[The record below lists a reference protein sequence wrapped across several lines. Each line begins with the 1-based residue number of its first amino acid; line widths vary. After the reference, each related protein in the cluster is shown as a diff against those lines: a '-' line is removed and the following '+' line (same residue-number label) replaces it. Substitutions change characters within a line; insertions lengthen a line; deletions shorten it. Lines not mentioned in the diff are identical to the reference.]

1 MTKQLIITQNKKM
14 MPKMANWILSK
25 DGETWVHKDTPR
37 KLCGRELVAY
47 LWSEAKGKGK
57 NTLKL
62 TQQQKDILVG
72 SLLGDGFI
80 VFHKTTSQPTYG
92 FCFAQTWYAADY
104 VENMYQI
111 FKPFVGTPPKI
122 NLIGGIKPGLPKR
135 YEVRFKT
142 YSHDEFKY
150 YYDLFYPEVD
160 GKRNKRVPKNIKD
173 LLTAE
178 GLAYWYM
185 DDGTR
190 GTPIGKNPVY
200 VISTHSFAYEDQLIL
215 VNALETKFGVQ
226 SGLYKDKKYL
236 KLSIKKKSRNT
247 FRELIQP
254 FIHPYFAY
262 KL

>member
-14 MPKMANWILSK
+14 IGAPKLANWIFSK
-25 DGETWVHKDTPR
+25 ENETWVHKDTPR
-37 KLCGRELVAY
+37 KLSGNQLVAY
-47 LWSEAKGKGK
+47 K

-80 VFHKTTSQPTYG
+80 VFHKTTRQPTYG

-160 GKRNKRVPKNIKD
+160 GKRKKRVPKNIKD

-185 DDGTR
+185 DDGTTR
-190 GTPIGKNPVY
+190 ASKTRQKSY
-200 VISTHSFAYEDQLIL
+200 VLSTQGFCWEDQVLL
-215 VNALETKFGVQ
+215 ARALKERFDLDVGIH
-226 SGLYKDKKYL
+226 KDKTYFRLTFKVSSNIRL
-236 KLSIKKKSRNT
+236 VHLIK
-247 FRELIQP
+247 P
-254 FIHPYFAY
+254 YIHPYFEY

>member
-1 MTKQLIITQNKKM
+1 MTKQLIITQNKKIIGA
-14 MPKMANWILSK
+14 PKMANWILSK

-37 KLCGRELVAY
+37 KLSGKQLVAY
-47 LWSEAKGKGK
+47 K

-80 VFHKTTSQPTYG
+80 VFHKTTRQPTYG
-92 FCFAQTWYAADY
+92 FCFAQTWYAVDY
-104 VENMYQI
+104 VEHMYQI
-111 FKPFVGTPPKI
+111 FKPFVGTPPKR

-135 YEVRFKT
+135 HEVRFKT
-142 YSHDEFKY
+142 YSHPEFKY

-160 GKRNKRVPKNIKD
+160 GQRKKRVPKNIKD

-185 DDGTR
+185 DDGTTR
-190 GTPIGKNPVY
+190 ASKTKTRQNSY
-200 VISTHSFAYEDQLIL
+200 VLSTQGFCWEDQVLL
-215 VNALETKFGVQ
+215 AHALKERFDLDVGIH
-226 SGLYKDKKYL
+226 KDKSFF
-236 KLSIKKKSRNT
+236 KLGFKVSSNIRLVDLMK
-247 FRELIQP
+247 P
-254 FIHPYFAY
+254 YIHPYFEY